1 MAHYVGI
8 DIGHGEN
15 TWETGGGKGVKKDG
29 KVYEEHHFNSTV
41 AMKVEDR
48 LHELGIKT
56 YMAQKPFQ
64 NDVPLGTRTR
74 NYNAQKVDLVVS
86 IHANSATASAKGAGA
101 FYWHTS
107 SNSKKLAQY
116 FMKHWLTTVN
126 GVGQY
131 STGAIA
137 SVPKTWTNFHMCRET
152 AMPSILVEAG
162 FMTNAND
169 FEYIFGSKKDTYT
182 TQVAETIVKAV
193 CEYLGVTYK
202 ASGNKAPAKTPEVS
216 DVVPAGS
223 YKIKAGD
230 TLYSIAR
237 DAGIGLDVLQKANP
251 TVKASALKIGS
262 YLVIPNGKEV
272 KKGNQTTTSIVTYL
286 QSIGVDSSYT
296 NRKALAKKY
305 GITNYA
311 GTASQNLQ
319 LLKAMRGH

>member
-1 MAHYVGI
+1 MAKKVGI

-15 TWETGGGKGVKKDG
+15 TWETGGGKGVKVDG
-29 KVYEEHHFNSTV
+29 KVYEEHHFNSAV
-41 AMKVEDR
+41 GMKVEDR
-48 LHELGIKT
+48 LQELGIET

-74 NYNAQKVDLVVS
+74 NYNAKDMDIVVS

-107 SNSKKLAQY
+107 SGSKRLAQL
-116 FMKHWLTTVN
+116 FMKHWLTTVE

-152 AMPSILVEAG
+152 AMPSILVECG

-169 FEYIFGSKKDTYT
+169 FEYIFGSKKDKYIS
-182 TQVAETIVKAV
+182 QVAETIVKAV

-202 ASGNKAPAKTPEVS
+202 ASGTKAPAKAPEVT
-216 DVVPAGS
+216 DVVKDG
-223 YKIKAGD
+223 YKIKSGD

-237 DAGIGLDVLQKANP
+237 DHEIGLDVLLKANP
-251 TVKASALKIGS
+251 NVNAKALKIGS
-262 YLVIPNGKEV
+262 YITIPTGGTV
-272 KKGNQTTTSIVTYL
+272 KKGDQNTTSIVTYL
-286 QSIGVDSSYT
+286 ESIKVDASFS
-296 NRKALAKKY
+296 NREKLAKKY
-305 GITNYA
+305 NISNYT